1 MYFHRQNKLSLIIK
15 SQDMSK
21 LLKRSLIIIIG
32 IVVIG
37 VAGRS
42 ILRSNTKKH
51 SPEQTITH
59 KSREANFTIFYNRPF
74 KKERVIFGDLV
85 PFDQVWRTGAN
96 EATTFTT
103 DKNILVDGTELEA
116 GTYSLWT
123 IPGENS
129 WKVIFNN
136 REYDWGVN
144 FTDGKPSHKP
154 EYDVLTIEVP
164 VQRLLN
170 VVEQF
175 SIYFQEANDFTI
187 MYLAWD
193 QTAIAVPIK
202 LK

>member
-15 SQDMSK
+15 YRDMSK

-32 IVVIG
+32 IIIIG
-37 VAGRS
+37 IAGRS
-42 ILRSNTKKH
+42 ILISNTKKH

-59 KSREANFTIFYNRPF
+59 KSKEANFTVFYNRPF
-74 KKERVIFGDLV
+74 RKERVIFGGLV

-103 DKNILVDGTELEA
+103 DKDILVDGTVLEA

-129 WKVIFNN
+129 WKVIFNSG
-136 REYDWGVN
+136 EYNWGVN
-144 FTDGKPSHKP
+144 FTDGNPSHDPK
-154 EYDVLTIEVP
+154 YDILTIEVP

-170 VVEQF
+170 VIEQF